1 MALSDDEVR
10 HVASL
15 ARLAVTDDEVAAFAP
30 QLSAILDLAEQVG
43 EVAADDVSA
52 TTHPF
57 ALTNVTRPDEPAPG
71 LAREDVLAM
80 APQVEQHRFA
90 VPRIVAEEG

>member
-30 QLSAILDLAEQVG
+30 QLSQILDLAEQVG
-43 EVAADDVSA
+43 QVA
-52 TTHPF
+52 
-57 ALTNVTRPDEPAPG
+57 TRS
-71 LAREDVLAM
+71 R
-80 APQVEQHRFA
+80 
-90 VPRIVAEEG
+90 

>member
-15 ARLAVTDDEVAAFAP
+15 ARLALTDDEVIALGP
-30 QLSAILDLAEQVG
+30 QLSAILDYAEQVG
-43 EVAADDVSA
+43 EVAAADVPP

-57 ALTNVTRPDEPAPG
+57 SLTNVSRPDDPSPSMP
-71 LAREDVLAM
+71 REDALAM
-80 APQVEQHRFA
+80 APQVEQDRFA

>member
-1 MALSDDEVR
+1 VALSDAEVR

-15 ARLAVTDDEVAAFAP
+15 ARLAVTDDEVAELAP
-30 QLSAILDLAEQVG
+30 QLSAILEYAEQVG
-43 EVAADDVSA
+43 EVAAEDVPP

-57 ALTNVTRPDEPAPG
+57 APTNVSRPDEPRPS
-71 LAREDVLAM
+71 LRRDEVLAM
-80 APQVEQHRFA
+80 APDVEQDRFA